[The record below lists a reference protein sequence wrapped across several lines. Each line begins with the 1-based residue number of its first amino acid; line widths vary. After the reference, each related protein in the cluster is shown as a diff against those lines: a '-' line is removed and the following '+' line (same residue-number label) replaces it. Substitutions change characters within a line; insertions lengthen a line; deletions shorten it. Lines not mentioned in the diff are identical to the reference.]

1 MKRNPDAV
9 LNVLGKTVYLDDIA
23 EPAGTLHCALVAS
36 PSARGTFVT
45 LDTADA
51 LAMHPSVRIFT
62 AADIP
67 GENQL
72 GTAVMDEPLLA
83 EGSWEYRGQVVA
95 LAVAC
100 TRRLARKAASLV
112 RITGIEELK
121 PVLDPREAFR
131 NGDIILSSRTQRTGD
146 TEAAFAG
153 CAVVVAG
160 RADSGGQEHLYLET
174 QGCLAFPEDS
184 GGVRLVSGTQSPS
197 GVQKI
202 VSRILALPMHL
213 IEVET
218 RRLGG
223 AFGGKEDQASPWAAL
238 AALAAFHTGKPVK
251 LYLNRRDDMFMT
263 GKRHPYSSDFKIGL
277 SADGMILA
285 YEADFY
291 QNSGAA
297 TDLSPA
303 ILPRTLFH
311 AAGAYHIPNVRV
323 TGTMCRTNLVPFT
336 AFRGF
341 GGPQGLF
348 VIESAIYEGAL
359 ALGMDPSEVQRKNL
373 LASGD
378 MFHYGMPV
386 TDCLA
391 RETFDRCASKAG
403 LHDLQAAQADFNRRN
418 RSFKKGSAVY
428 PLCFGISFTKE
439 MMNQGGALV
448 HIYTDGSVGVST
460 GAVEMGQGVG
470 RKIVLIVAHS
480 LGVPE
485 ERVRIEPTRTSS
497 VANTMPTAASTGTD
511 INGMAA
517 QVACGELRERLLL
530 LSANILG
537 LPQETLVFKN
547 GVLLVI
553 EGDTFRETGKTFADV
568 VRLAHEK
575 RVDLSAHGFYATPG
589 LFYDAAGEKGSP
601 FCYHV
606 YGCAVVTATLD
617 VVHGTYAFDEAHIV
631 HDTGISLD
639 RLVDMGQVEGAFAQG
654 LGWAALEDLK
664 FDDTGKLVADTL
676 STYKVPDNAFMPEL
690 RVELFE
696 RANRL
701 AVSNSKGVGEPPL
714 MYGIAGYFAVL
725 SALKAARPG
734 KRAFY
739 DLPMTAEKALA
750 FLMEEDPC

>member
-1 MKRNPDAV
+1 MTRNPDAV
-9 LNVLGKTVYLDDIA
+9 FNVLGKTLYVDDIA
-23 EPAGTLHCALVAS
+23 ESAGVLHCALVTS
-36 PSARGTFVT
+36 PSARGTYVS
-45 LDTADA
+45 LETAAA
-51 LAMHPSVRIFT
+51 LALHPSVRIFSAT
-62 AADIP
+62 DIP

-83 EGSWEYRGQVVA
+83 EGSWEYRGQSIALVVA
-95 LAVAC
+95 C
-100 TRRLARKAASLV
+100 SRSIARKAASLV
-112 RITGIEELK
+112 RITGIKELK
-121 PVLDPREAFR
+121 PVLDPREAFQ
-131 NGDIILSSRTQRTGD
+131 NGDIILSSRTQRVGD
-146 TEAAFAG
+146 TQAAFAD
-153 CAVVVAG
+153 CAIVVSG
-160 RADSGGQEHLYLET
+160 RADSGGQEHMYLET
-174 QGCLAFPEDS
+174 QGALAFPEDS
-184 GGVRLVSGTQSPS
+184 GGMRIVSGTQSPS
-197 GVQKI
+197 GIQKI
-202 VSRILALPMHL
+202 VARILGLPMHL

-251 LYLNRRDDMFMT
+251 LYLNRHDDMFMT

-277 SADGMILA
+277 SSDGMILA

-359 ALGMDPSEVQRKNL
+359 ALGMDPSVIQKKNL

-378 MFHYGMPV
+378 TFHYGMPV
-386 TDCLA
+386 TDCHA
-391 RETFDRCASKAG
+391 SETFERCAQKAG
-403 LHDLQAAQADFNRRN
+403 LHDLQVAQADFNRKN
-418 RSFKKGSAVY
+418 RAFKKGSAVF

-470 RKIVLIVAHS
+470 RKIVLIVAHA
-480 LGVPE
+480 LGVAE
-485 ERVRIEPTRTSS
+485 EKVRIEATRTSS

-517 QVACGELRERLLL
+517 LVACEQLLERLLR
-530 LSANILG
+530 LSAQKLG
-537 LPQETLVFKN
+537 LPQKSLVFKN
-547 GVLLVI
+547 GFLLVK
-553 EGDTFRETGKTFADV
+553 EGDTFRETGKTFTDA
-568 VRLAHEK
+568 VRLAHES
-575 RVDLSAHGFYATPG
+575 RVDLSSHGFYATPG
-589 LFYDAAGEKGSP
+589 LFYDSVAEKGSP

-606 YGCAVVTATLD
+606 YGCAVITATLD
-617 VVHGTYAFDEAHIV
+617 VVHGTYAFDEAYIV

-664 FDDTGKLVADTL
+664 FDDSGKLASDTL
-676 STYKVPDNAFMPEL
+676 STYKVPDNAFIPEL
-690 RVELFE
+690 RVEFYE
-696 RANRL
+696 RANPL

-725 SALKAARPG
+725 SALKAARPER
-734 KRAFY
+734 RAFY